1 MMNRTLEE
9 LLKLNHYD
17 VIIDILEGCEN
28 KSILEVRINKE
39 EGFTRN
45 QNIDKMIFDY
55 LKKLKIKVVF
65 IDDSKYHRSHNKF
78 YKDRKTCDNAIHN
91 VAKNVGKI
99 ESEILAQLSSL
110 RFRIDSHSYISC
122 PDCSDIMK
130 LNSGEGNGTTKEN

>member
-1 MMNRTLEE
+1 MPRRLNPKAGVFAMMNRTLEE

-55 LKKLKIKVVF
+55 
-65 IDDSKYHRSHNKF
+65 
-78 YKDRKTCDNAIHN
+78 
-91 VAKNVGKI
+91 
-99 ESEILAQLSSL
+99 
-110 RFRIDSHSYISC
+110 
-122 PDCSDIMK
+122 
-130 LNSGEGNGTTKEN
+130 